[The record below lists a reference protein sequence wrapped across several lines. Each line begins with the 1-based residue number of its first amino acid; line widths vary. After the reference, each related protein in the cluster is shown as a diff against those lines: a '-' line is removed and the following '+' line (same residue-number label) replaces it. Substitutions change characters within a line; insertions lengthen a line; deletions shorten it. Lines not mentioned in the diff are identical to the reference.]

1 MIKHYEIQVFGR
13 VQGVWFRK
21 YTQQTA
27 QALSLSGWVRNEADG
42 SVRISVEGPEEQ
54 LETFLDWCH
63 EGSPESEVDRVHVEE
78 STVQDWTGFEI
89 SR

>member
-27 QALSLSGWVRNEADG
+27 QALSLSGCVRNEADG

-54 LETFLDWCH
+54 LKTFLDWCH
-63 EGSPESEVDRVHVEE
+63 QGSPESEVNRVQVEE